1 MENNDGALDIST
13 GNIARS
19 FMDNWLNI
27 VIIIGALI
35 AIIIVVKI
43 ISMRLRRLVEKKIS
57 DEKILV
63 KKRTFTLTSVISNLI
78 IVSSSVI
85 ALLIIADQVG
95 IPVTPLLAG
104 AGVAGVV
111 IGFGAQSL
119 IKDLINGTFIL
130 VEQWYQVDDIV
141 TIGDTSGVVERFN
154 LRTTVLRDL
163 EGTLHFIPNG
173 EIAKLGNRTHTWSR
187 ALIEVGVHYKENID
201 RVVEVL
207 EEVFSELVEDKKYKG
222 FILERPEILGDGGV
236 NELGD
241 SAVKFT
247 IICKVKPGQQWTIG
261 RQLRKR
267 IKEKFDKVGIEIPYP
282 CTNVYMRNE
291 KKSMD

>member
-1 MENNDGALDIST
+1 MEDSNLNMDVST
-13 GNIARS
+13 GSIISN
-19 FMDNWLNI
+19 FLDNWLNI
-27 VIIIGALI
+27 VIIVAALLVV
-35 AIIIVVKI
+35 IIVVKI
-43 ISMRLRRLVEKKIS
+43 ISRRVRKLVERNIS
-57 DEKILV
+57 DEKILI
-63 KKRTFTLTSVISNLI
+63 KKRTFTLNSVISNLI
-78 IVSSSVI
+78 IVVSSVI
-85 ALLIIADQVG
+85 AILIIADQIG
-95 IPVTPLLAG
+95 IKVTPLLAG

-130 VEQWYQVDDIV
+130 VEQWYQVNDIV

-173 EIAKLGNRTHTWSR
+173 EITKLSNRTHTWSR

-201 RVVEVL
+201 RVVHVL
-207 EEVFSELVEDKKYKG
+207 EEVFSEMVKDKNYKD

-267 IKEKFDKVGIEIPYP
+267 IKDKFDKVGIEIPYP

-291 KKSMD
+291 KN

>member
-1 MENNDGALDIST
+1 MENGNEILDIA
-13 GNIARS
+13 GGDIFRN
-19 FMDNWLNI
+19 FLDNWLNI
-27 VIIIGALI
+27 VIVIAVFLVVLILVWIIARR
-35 AIIIVVKI
+35 V
-43 ISMRLRRLVEKKIS
+43 RRLVERRIS
-57 DEKILV
+57 DDKPLI
-63 KKRTFTLTSVISNLI
+63 KKRTFTFTSVVSNLI
-78 IVSSSVI
+78 IIISAAA
-85 ALLIIADQVG
+85 ALLIIADQIG
-95 IPVTPLLAG
+95 ISVTPLLAG

-130 VEQWYQVDDIV
+130 LEQWYQINDIV

-173 EIAKLGNRTHTWSR
+173 EINKLSNRTHTWSR

-201 RVVEVL
+201 RVIKVL
-207 EEVFSELVEDKKYKG
+207 EEVFDELIADKKYKSS
-222 FILERPEILGDGGV
+222 ILERPEILGDGGV

-247 IICKVKPGQQWTIG
+247 IVCKVKPAQQWTIA
-261 RQLRKR
+261 RQLRRR
-267 IKEKFDKVGIEIPYP
+267 IKDGFDSAGIEIPYP

-291 KKSMD
+291 G

>member
-1 MENNDGALDIST
+1 MEENGEALDVTTESILK
-13 GNIARS
+13 N

-27 VIIIGALI
+27 VIVITILLVV
-35 AIIIVVKI
+35 IIIVKI
-43 ISMRLRRLVEKKIS
+43 ISIRMRRLVEKKIS
-57 DEKILV
+57 DEKILI

-78 IVSSSVI
+78 IVGSAVA
-85 ALLIIADQVG
+85 ALLIIADEVG

-141 TIGDTSGVVERFN
+141 TVGDTSGVVERFS

-163 EGTLHFIPNG
+163 EGILHFIPNG
-173 EIAKLGNRTHTWSR
+173 EISMLSNRTHTWSR

-201 RVVEVL
+201 RVVQVL
-207 EEVFSELVEDKKYKG
+207 EEVFDELVSDKKYKDS
-222 FILERPEILGDGGV
+222 ILERPIILGDGGV

-247 IICKVKPGQQWTIG
+247 IICKVKPAQQWTIG

-267 IKEKFDKVGIEIPYP
+267 IKDKFDEVGIEIPYP
-282 CTNVYMRNE
+282 CTNVYMRDN
-291 KKSMD
+291 K